1 MLPILIATT
10 SLATVEVATVEAT
23 ASPTLLL
30 ETAPVPGAQP
40 LAQTPA
46 IPEDIAPELP
56 PEPAPLEPT
65 PLPQLPPLDELLETP
80 ATPEELPSGFDVPG
94 TIVIQEFRVL
104 GSTVF
109 SPAALATATASY
121 TNRPITFA
129 ELLEARSAITQL
141 YVDAGYI
148 TTGAFIPTDQ
158 VIDEGIVEIQVV
170 EGFLETVVV
179 QGEAN
184 LVPGY
189 VSSRIERAA
198 GRPLNVNRLVEGLQL
213 LQLDPLVETIAVE
226 LATGTQVGGSIVNVQ
241 IEEARSGSVQIGIDN
256 GRSPTVGSFRR
267 QVGFRE
273 LNLLGFGDALEFT
286 YSNTDGSDTLN
297 FSYTVPVSPANTT
310 VGVSYSHTRSDVID
324 DEFDIL
330 SLESESD
337 NVQLSLRHPVIQT
350 PTEELALSLELSHS
364 RSESTFQLPGQPRLG
379 FPFDGSSEDGEAR
392 VTAIRFGQ
400 EWTQRSASRVFAVR
414 SRFSFGTDWLGA
426 TQNEGDIPDSRFFSW
441 QGQGQWVQVL
451 APDTLLLARVDGQLA
466 DRSLLSLEQFR
477 LGGQGSVRGYRQDR
491 IISDNGV
498 FASLEARVP
507 VMRIP
512 EWESLVQLTPFVD
525 YGYGWNN
532 GDRPDPDPQALASV
546 GVGVLW
552 QVSDRLTAR
561 LDYGIP
567 LINGNDNGDS
577 LQESGLLFSISG
589 ELF

>member
-10 SLATVEVATVEAT
+10 SLADLETT
-23 ASPTLLL
+23 ASQKLFMATG
-30 ETAPVPGAQP
+30 PVNTKQQ
-40 LAQTPA
+40 LAQTP
-46 IPEDIAPELP
+46 PGVSEDVAPELP
-56 PEPAPLEPT
+56 PEPELPEPE
-65 PLPQLPPLDELLETP
+65 PLPPLPPLNELLETP
-80 ATPEELPSGFDVPG
+80 TAPEELPPGFDTPG
-94 TIVIQEFRVL
+94 TIVVQEFRVV

-109 SPAALATATASY
+109 SPEELAAAIAPYA
-121 TNRPITFA
+121 NRSITFA

-170 EGFLETVVV
+170 EGFLEAVVV

-189 VSSRIERAA
+189 VGSRIENAA
-198 GRPLNVNRLVEGLQL
+198 GRPLNINRLVEGLQL
-213 LQLDPLVETIAVE
+213 LQLDPLVETIAAE
-226 LATGTQVGGSIVNVQ
+226 LATGTQVGSSVVNVQ
-241 IEEARSGSVQIGIDN
+241 IEEAPSGSVQVALDN
-256 GRSPTVGSFRR
+256 GRSPTIGSFRR

-273 LNLLGFGDALEFT
+273 LNLLGFGDALEFA
-286 YSNTDGSDTLN
+286 YSNTDGSDTIN

-310 VGVSYSHTRSDVID
+310 VGISYANTRSEVID
-324 DEFDIL
+324 EEFDIL

-337 NVQLSLRHPVIQT
+337 DVQLTLRHPVIQS

-364 RSESTFQLPGQPRLG
+364 RLESTFQLPGQPRLG

-414 SRFSFGTDWLGA
+414 SRFSIGTDWLGA
-426 TQNEGDIPDSRFFSW
+426 TQNEGEIPDSSFFSW

-491 IISDNGV
+491 VIADNGV

-507 VMRIP
+507 MMRIP
-512 EWESLVQLTPFVD
+512 EWESLVQLTPFID

-546 GVGVLW
+546 GVGLLW

-567 LINGNDNGDS
+567 LINSDDNGDS